1 MPFALIVD
9 EKTRLT
15 KPVFICDHCCKE
27 IKDAFDGNY
36 EWDDPQ
42 QGNLIVNVVFLHKG
56 CVRPYDKT
64 HHQPRFNMGIHNL
77 MVYLL
82 NNLDLGPKR
91 LKEAYKN
98 TQKLTELTS

>member
-1 MPFALIVD
+1 
-9 EKTRLT
+9 
-15 KPVFICDHCCKE
+15 
-27 IKDAFDGNY
+27 
-36 EWDDPQ
+36 
-42 QGNLIVNVVFLHKG
+42 
-56 CVRPYDKT
+56 
-64 HHQPRFNMGIHNL
+64 MGIHNL